1 MKHYFSKSI
10 FADKALESLIY
21 DMGFKRPAVM
31 APSEPVTVKRFDGDM
46 EKLGSLYWLGHHD
59 MERRLDSL
67 KEYLAQAD

>member
-1 MKHYFSKSI
+1 
-10 FADKALESLIY
+10 
-21 DMGFKRPAVM
+21 M